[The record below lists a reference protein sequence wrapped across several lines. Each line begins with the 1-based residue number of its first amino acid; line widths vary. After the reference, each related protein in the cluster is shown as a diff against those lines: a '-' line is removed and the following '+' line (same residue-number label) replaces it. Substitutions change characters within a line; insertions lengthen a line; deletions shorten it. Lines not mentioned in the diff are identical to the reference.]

1 MNKNIITISMSNTKM
16 GAVPSFSLLPQITCP
31 TNAPCYIKGCYM
43 KPLIASRKSLRESL
57 TKNSCIALCNPE
69 EIYNQVCGWLSIYR
83 PVAFRIHVAGDFFSV
98 NYLDVWNSIAR
109 KNPSVKFFAFT
120 KQFNVLRNY
129 ISNKK
134 LAKNLS
140 IILSAWIPDKFTA
153 WLPPEDLRKKFPV
166 AWITDK
172 TAQSSWYI
180 AQYMRGIDMC
190 EGNCESCGK
199 CFNRK
204 VKDGDIHFIKH

>member
-1 MNKNIITISMSNTKM
+1 MNKNVITISMSNTKM
-16 GAVPSFSLLPQITCP
+16 GAIPSFSLMPVITCSEC
-31 TNAPCYIKGCYM
+31 APCAIKGCYM
-43 KPLIASRKSLRESL
+43 KPLIAIRKSLRKSL
-57 TKNSCIALCNPE
+57 IKNTIIASENSE
-69 EIYNQVCGWLSIYR
+69 DIYNQVCGWLAMYK
-83 PVAFRIHVAGDFFSV
+83 PVAFRIHVSGDFFNV
-98 NYLDVWNSIAR
+98 QYLDVWNRIAM

-120 KQFNVLRNY
+120 KQFDVLRNY
-129 ISNKK
+129 IANKK

-172 TAQSSWYI
+172 TAQSQWYV

>member
-16 GAVPSFSLLPQITCP
+16 GAIPSFSLLPQMSCP
-31 TNAPCYIKGCYM
+31 TNAQCYIKGCYM
-43 KPLIASRKSLRESL
+43 KPLIASRKNLRESL
-57 TKNSCIALCNPE
+57 TKNSCIALYNPE

-83 PVAFRIHVAGDFFSV
+83 PVAFRIHVSGDFFNV
-98 NYLDVWNSIAR
+98 QYLDVWNRIAM

-120 KQFNVLRNY
+120 KQFDVLRNY
-129 ISNKK
+129 ISNIK

-153 WLPPEDLRKKFPV
+153 WLPPNDLRKKFPV
-166 AWITDK
+166 AWMVDK
-172 TAQSSWYI
+172 DQKLFPIIEEYSKH
-180 AQYMRGIDMC
+180 IDVC
-190 EGNCESCGK
+190 RGNCETCGL

-204 VKDGDIHFIKH
+204 RKDGDIAFTKH